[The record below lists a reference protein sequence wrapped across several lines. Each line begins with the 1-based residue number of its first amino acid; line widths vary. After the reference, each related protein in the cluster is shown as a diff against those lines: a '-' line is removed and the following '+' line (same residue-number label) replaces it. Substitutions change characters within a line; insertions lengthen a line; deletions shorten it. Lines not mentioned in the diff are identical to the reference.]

1 MIAIVNVSP
10 KWGIGSDN
18 RLLVHISADMRRF
31 RSFTTNR
38 TIIIG
43 RNTLATFPKGKPLP
57 NRENLILTHD
67 PDFSAESA
75 VICHTLE
82 ELFSVVKD
90 RDPDSVFVCGG
101 EQIYRQ
107 LLPYCS
113 KVFVTLT
120 YSDAKADR
128 YFPNLNQLPNWVLTD
143 VGEKQYEN
151 DIGFRFLTYTNTD
164 VQPF

>member
-128 YFPNLNQLPNWVLTD
+128 
-143 VGEKQYEN
+143 
-151 DIGFRFLTYTNTD
+151 
-164 VQPF
+164 